1 MTGPGTR
8 SDRSGTWALIFLLLL
23 FIPFLFLPVGP
34 LALGLVALGCAGA
47 TLGAIACG
55 VVGLCSE
62 APDDRRAAL
71 QGLLKAA
78 VAVVVVGFFGLLWL
92 QTAFSYSGLE

>member
-8 SDRSGTWALIFLLLL
+8 SDRLGTWGLIFFLLLL
-23 FIPFLFLPVGP
+23 LPFLFVPITP
-34 LALGLVALGCAGA
+34 LALWALALACGGA

-55 VVGLCSE
+55 FVGLFSQ
-62 APDDRRAAL
+62 APDERRAAL

-78 VAVVVVGFFGLLWL
+78 VPIVVGGFFGLLWL
-92 QTAFSYSGLE
+92 QTAFNHSGLE